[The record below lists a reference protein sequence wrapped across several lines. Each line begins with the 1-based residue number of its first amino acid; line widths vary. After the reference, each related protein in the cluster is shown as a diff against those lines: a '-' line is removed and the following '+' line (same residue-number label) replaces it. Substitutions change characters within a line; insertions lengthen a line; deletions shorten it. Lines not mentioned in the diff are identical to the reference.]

1 MLDVRKLSLLRD
13 LEQHGSLVGVSRALG
28 ISSSAISQ
36 QLTKLESEVGM
47 PLLERIGRNVQLTPA
62 GQVLARRVAQI
73 EEILEDAEADIE
85 ARRTRVQGVVRFA
98 AFSSFALRYVPELL
112 RRMGQSHPDVLVEF
126 AHVEPAEALEAVAG
140 RRADIAVTD
149 EYPGIPRPSD
159 PQLVS
164 TFLVRDEISA
174 FMPEPVSSA
183 ADLADVPW
191 VLEPAGSGARI
202 WAERMCHELGF
213 SPRVLFESPDLRL
226 HFDMAAEGLAAAFLP
241 QTVIQGAR
249 RTPVMPEHRFE
260 WPENAGGVDAGG
272 VNAGGRPHRDLHRD
286 IFAVM
291 RRGGDTRPAVAAFL
305 KHMREVTAETG

>member
-13 LEQHGSLVGVSRALG
+13 LERYGSLVGVSRALG
-28 ISSSAISQ
+28 VSSSAISQ

-47 PLLERIGRNVQLTPA
+47 PLLERIGRSVQLTPA
-62 GQVLARRVAQI
+62 GQLLARRAVQI

-85 ARRTRVQGVVRFA
+85 SRRTRVQGVVRFA

-112 RRMGQSHPDVLVEF
+112 RRMGQTHPDVVVEF
-126 AHVEPAEALEAVAG
+126 VHVEPTEALEAVSG
-140 RRADIAVTD
+140 RRADVAVTD
-149 EYPGIPRPSD
+149 EYPGIPRASD
-159 PQLVS
+159 THLVS

-174 FMPEPVSSA
+174 FMPQPVSSVG
-183 ADLADVPW
+183 DLADVPW

-241 QTVIQGAR
+241 KTVIQGAR
-249 RTPVMPEHRFE
+249 RTPVVPEHRFD
-260 WPENAGGVDAGG
+260 WPENARDANASGGAS
-272 VNAGGRPHRDLHRD
+272 RPHRDLYRD

-305 KHMREVTAETG
+305 RHMREVTGETE